1 MGRKEEN
8 IKKAQT
14 LLHLKDRIRNIG
26 TAAHI
31 DHGKCIGPNARV
43 WVDGQWLRAV
53 DLWKR
58 FQDEPEVENHQEADV
73 RNVVH
78 ASLWTRSIDIRTG
91 DTSFAQI
98 THVWRLRAREPLIE
112 IETRDGRRIRTT
124 PEHKFVTAV
133 GHSLSF
139 REAREL
145 EPGIMLAVPRRLP
158 SRTDDD
164 GWADLEGEILALLA
178 SDPRFLF
185 ELTEAGRTLLGVSG
199 KIRGPALLSAARMT
213 GVPFDHLYR
222 LVWRVTYRLT
232 KGRTKSA
239 SPMYLPKRDAME
251 HVFRFFGLLY
261 GDGDGNGF
269 LHGADELI
277 LREALATLQGLV
289 PRPAI
294 ARHPPRVP
302 RVEMRSKTLLMFL
315 HGVFGYPLR
324 NKARSMHL
332 PALLFTAPLPL
343 AAAFVQGYLDADG
356 TVERGRRAVS
366 ASSASESFL
375 DDLQLLLLRFG
386 VRAILDRRAGKTT
399 LYISGKKNLERI
411 PRFKDSEKA
420 ALRDKLEERAGPS
433 YVVDLLPVDWSRL
446 HARSWKTR
454 MYANLEQRPSA
465 ASLLSMVDVDLPALE
480 PVLNE
485 EVAFVEIRAVRRAIE
500 EYVYDFSVPGPR
512 NFVAEGLFVHNTTL
526 SDSLIAGAGM
536 ISEELAGQQLFMD
549 YDEQEQARGITI
561 NAAIASM
568 VHDFEGGQYLINLID
583 TPGHVDF
590 GGDVTRAMRAIDG
603 VIILVDSVE
612 GIMPQTETVIRQA
625 LKERVRPALFINKV
639 DRLVNELKISPDQ
652 MQQRFTKIITEVN
665 NRIRKWLPEDM
676 GEKWMVHV
684 EAGSVAFG
692 SAYHKWA
699 LSVPFMK
706 KSGITFK
713 DVYKHCQEGTMK
725 ELAKKAPL
733 HSVVLNMV
741 IRHLPNP
748 LEAQKIR
755 IPIIWKGDMESPV
768 GKAMLSVD
776 ENGPVGFMV
785 TKIIVDPQAGEV
797 AAGRLFSGKIRRGQE
812 LWVIGMPKPQR
823 AQTVAMI
830 VGPDRIPVD
839 EIDAGNVVA
848 VVGLKD
854 AIAGSTVSDDKE
866 MQTFEKIVHYSDP
879 VVTIAVEAKSTS
891 DLPRLVEALRLIAKA
906 DPSIVVEI
914 NQETGEHLIS
924 GMGELHL
931 EITIYRVQNDYKIPV
946 TTSPPIV
953 VYREGVR
960 DKGGPFEGKSPNKH
974 NRFYMEVEPLEDKV
988 VQAIRSG
995 EIASGQRIKDSK
1007 ALAKKLEELGM
1018 ERNESKNVVWIQDTN
1033 MLLDAT
1039 KGIQYLHETMEL
1051 IKEAYIEAMGKG
1063 PLAGE
1068 KAMGLKVRLVDAK
1081 LHEDSVHRGPAQ
1093 VIPAARSSIYGA
1105 MVQGGRILLEPIQ
1118 KVFINVPQDFMG
1130 SALGEIQSRRGVI
1143 EDINQEGEITVIH
1156 AKAPVAEMFGFASAI
1171 RSATQGRALWSTENS
1186 GFEAVPGNL
1195 QSEVVRAIRTR
1206 KGLPPEPYDEA
1217 YYAA

>member
-8 IKKAQT
+8 IKKAQA

-31 DHGKCIGPNARV
+31 DHGK
-43 WVDGQWLRAV
+43 
-53 DLWKR
+53 
-58 FQDEPEVENHQEADV
+58 
-73 RNVVH
+73 
-78 ASLWTRSIDIRTG
+78 
-91 DTSFAQI
+91 
-98 THVWRLRAREPLIE
+98 
-112 IETRDGRRIRTT
+112 
-124 PEHKFVTAV
+124 
-133 GHSLSF
+133 
-139 REAREL
+139 
-145 EPGIMLAVPRRLP
+145 
-158 SRTDDD
+158 
-164 GWADLEGEILALLA
+164 
-178 SDPRFLF
+178 
-185 ELTEAGRTLLGVSG
+185 
-199 KIRGPALLSAARMT
+199 
-213 GVPFDHLYR
+213 
-222 LVWRVTYRLT
+222 
-232 KGRTKSA
+232 
-239 SPMYLPKRDAME
+239 
-251 HVFRFFGLLY
+251 
-261 GDGDGNGF
+261 
-269 LHGADELI
+269 
-277 LREALATLQGLV
+277 
-289 PRPAI
+289 
-294 ARHPPRVP
+294 
-302 RVEMRSKTLLMFL
+302 
-315 HGVFGYPLR
+315 
-324 NKARSMHL
+324 
-332 PALLFTAPLPL
+332 
-343 AAAFVQGYLDADG
+343 
-356 TVERGRRAVS
+356 
-366 ASSASESFL
+366 
-375 DDLQLLLLRFG
+375 
-386 VRAILDRRAGKTT
+386 
-399 LYISGKKNLERI
+399 
-411 PRFKDSEKA
+411 
-420 ALRDKLEERAGPS
+420 
-433 YVVDLLPVDWSRL
+433 
-446 HARSWKTR
+446 
-454 MYANLEQRPSA
+454 
-465 ASLLSMVDVDLPALE
+465 
-480 PVLNE
+480 
-485 EVAFVEIRAVRRAIE
+485 
-500 EYVYDFSVPGPR
+500 
-512 NFVAEGLFVHNTTL
+512 TTL

-684 EAGSVAFG
+684 EGGSVAFG

-725 ELAKKAPL
+725 ELAMKARL

-741 IRHLPNP
+741 IRHLPNQ
-748 LEAQKIR
+748 LEAQKVR
-755 IPIIWKGDMESPV
+755 IPIIWKGDLNSAV
-768 GKAMLSVD
+768 GKAMMEVN
-776 ENGPVGFMV
+776 ENGPVGY
-785 TKIIVDPQAGEV
+785 
-797 AAGRLFSGKIRRGQE
+797 
-812 LWVIGMPKPQR
+812 
-823 AQTVAMI
+823 TVAMI
-830 VGPDRIPVD
+830 VGPDRVPVD

-854 AIAGSTVSDDKE
+854 AIAGSTVSDDKD
-866 MQTFEKIVHYSDP
+866 MQSFEKIVHYSDP

-891 DLPRLVEALRLIAKA
+891 DLPKLVEALRLIVKA
-906 DPSIVVEI
+906 DPSIEVEI

-924 GMGELHL
+924 GIGELHL
-931 EITIYRVQNDYKIPV
+931 EITIYRVQNDYKLPV

-953 VYREGVR
+953 VYREGVGG
-960 DKGGPFEGKSPNKH
+960 KGGPFEGKSPNKH
-974 NRFYMEVEPLEDKV
+974 NRFYMEVEPLEEKV

-1007 ALAKKLEELGM
+1007 VLAKKLEELGM
-1018 ERNESKNVVWIQDTN
+1018 DRNEAKNVVWIQDTN
-1033 MLLDAT
+1033 MLIDAT

-1051 IKEAYIEAMGKG
+1051 IKEAYIEAMNKG

-1068 KAMGLKVRLVDAK
+1068 KCMAMKVLLVDAK

-1105 MVQGGRILLEPIQ
+1105 MVQGGRALMEPIQ
-1118 KVFINVPQDFMG
+1118 KVFINVPQDYMG
-1130 SALGEIQSRRGVI
+1130 SAIGDIQSRRGVI
-1143 EDINQEGEITVIH
+1143 EDITQEGEITVIH

-1186 GFEAVPGNL
+1186 GFEPVPGNL
-1195 QSEVVRAIRTR
+1195 QPEVVRSIRTR